1 MTAHIFDFNAEDRAL
16 LAEVDAVLVLPKNT
30 PLSVA
35 KRLYENTKKLLR
47 QLRGLPVVMEA
58 RGLRAPKR
66 VTKAEVRALVAQ
78 YPAGAPFEE
87 IARWRRNGY
96 SVDMMNAIHLGELAR
111 QVRSGYTGAD
121 FSGGFAAN
129 SPRDAYNGG
138 AAADPTQSLRD
149 DDDDDDFDWDN
160 DEDWDQDK
168 HERCA
173 QFHRNLANQ
182 QASMGGVSAHHAA
195 ADLHIRAASG
205 GSVDDS
211 RAARDASKRL
221 LMPESTVS

>member
-1 MTAHIFDFNAEDRAL
+1 MTEHIFDFNAEDRAL
-16 LAEVDAVLVLPKNT
+16 LAEADAVLVLPKNT

-47 QLRGLPVVMEA
+47 QLRGLSVVMEA

-111 QVRSGYTGAD
+111 QVRAGFTGAD

-129 SPRDAYNGG
+129 SPRDAWTGG
-138 AAADPTQSLRD
+138 QTNDPTASLR
-149 DDDDDDFDWDN
+149 DDDFDWDD
-160 DEDWDQDK
+160 DEDWDQSE

-173 QFHRNLANQ
+173 QFHRGLASQ
-182 QASMGGVSAHHAA
+182 QASMYGVSAHHACADAHIKA
-195 ADLHIRAASG
+195 AT

-211 RAARDASKRL
+211 RAARQASKSL
-221 LMPESTVS
+221 LTNVNQVS